1 MRNVVIFGEKN
12 ALTWHIVVARFAL
25 FEPEYWGVMETDAWI
40 LSRATRTVQAS
51 SREVV
56 TDERYSR
63 RLEMMRA
70 RRRESQRD
78 TGC

>member
-1 MRNVVIFGEKN
+1 VRNVVIFGEKN

-51 SREVV
+51 SR
-56 TDERYSR
+56 DRGCDR
-63 RLEMMRA
+63 RAIQPAVGNDA
-70 RRRESQRD
+70 RP
-78 TGC
+78 T